1 MTMIRVLLLVDLND
15 TMMLHRARALTLV
28 PGSVCDY
35 KYSIVESDSV
45 LMVGAQDAL
54 SQEKVHIVSNGNVA
68 QMTVV
73 AGQRH
78 EQATKG
84 AIDGDRI

>member
-1 MTMIRVLLLVDLND
+1 MITSTVLSEE
-15 TMMLHRARALTLV
+15 RE
-28 PGSVCDY
+28 C
-35 KYSIVESDSV
+35 
-45 LMVGAQDAL
+45 LMVGAQGAL
-54 SQEKVHIVSNGNVA
+54 SQEEVHIVSNGDVA

-73 AGQRH
+73 AGQGH